1 VCAGSKR
8 EKPESYSSGAHVPPF
23 LENML
28 KRILQIGNWPPPV
41 CGWSMSLVGL
51 RRELESRG
59 WDCQVMNLNENRK
72 VPSDEYIDVQ
82 NGWDYVRKV
91 LRLMSRGYA
100 VHVRVNGET
109 RKGYLL
115 ALAALVLVRLYGRPA
130 LLTYCGGHQQSYFP
144 APRTSFR
151 HLAFALLFRIPSRI
165 YCNSEA
171 VKRSLLTTGIN
182 PGRVAPIP
190 HFSTHY
196 VEFKPVTVPLYVE
209 EFCRNHDGV
218 FFLYVCFRKEYML
231 DLLAHVI
238 RCFRVSFPRIGF
250 LVVGTSN
257 RELQPL
263 KEYCK
268 ESGLNDAVCVTGSL
282 PHDLFLT
289 LMKRSL
295 AYIRIPLTDGVC
307 SSVLEALALRIPVLA
322 SDNGARPPGAE
333 LWRAENP
340 ERLLELMAEA
350 AARQDAM
357 IARIPTVTAED
368 NAGRLADDIE
378 QVCGVP
384 VDGSRNSSTGSFPTV
399 ASSSNTELNEA
410 PATVSSVRDQG
421 LQ

>member
-1 VCAGSKR
+1 
-8 EKPESYSSGAHVPPF
+8 
-23 LENML
+23 
-28 KRILQIGNWPPPV
+28 
-41 CGWSMSLVGL
+41 MSLVGL

-72 VPSDEYIDVQ
+72 VPSNEYIDVQ

-91 LRLMSRGYA
+91 LRLIRRGYA

-109 RKGYLL
+109 KKGFLL
-115 ALAALVLVRLYGRPA
+115 ALTALVLARLYGRHA

-144 APRTSFR
+144 APRTPFR
-151 HLAFALLFRIPSRI
+151 HLAFAFLFRIPTRI

-171 VKRSLLTTGIN
+171 VKKALLTTAIS
-182 PGRVAPIP
+182 PERVVPIP

-196 VEFKPVTVPLYVE
+196 IEFKPVTVPLDTE
-209 EFCRNHDGV
+209 EFCDKHDGV

-231 DLLAHVI
+231 ELLAQVI
-238 RCFRVSFPRIGF
+238 RRFRLSFPRIGF
-250 LVVGTSN
+250 LIVGTSN

-263 KEYCK
+263 REFFT
-268 ESGLNDAVCVTGSL
+268 ESGLKDVVCLTGSV

-333 LWRAENP
+333 LWRAADP
-340 ERLLELMAEA
+340 DRLLALMAEA
-350 AARQDAM
+350 ATQQNAM

-368 NAGRLADDIE
+368 NAARLADDIE
-378 QVCGVP
+378 HVCGV
-384 VDGSRNSSTGSFPTV
+384 SRDVSPHRSTPSLHTV
-399 ASSSNTELNEA
+399 VSSSNAALNEA
-410 PATVSSVRDQG
+410 PARVPSVHEQELR
-421 LQ
+421 

>member
-1 VCAGSKR
+1 
-8 EKPESYSSGAHVPPF
+8 
-23 LENML
+23 
-28 KRILQIGNWPPPV
+28 
-41 CGWSMSLVGL
+41 MSLVGL

-72 VPSDEYIDVQ
+72 VPSDECIDVQ
-82 NGWDYVRKV
+82 SGWDYIRKV
-91 LRLMSRGYA
+91 LRLIRTGYA

-109 RKGYLL
+109 KKGFLL
-115 ALAALVLVRLYGRPA
+115 ALTALVLARLYGRHA

-182 PGRVAPIP
+182 PGRVVPIP

-196 VEFKPVTVPLYVE
+196 IEFKPATVPLDAE
-209 EFCRNHDGV
+209 EFCAKHDGV

-231 DLLAHVI
+231 ELLAHVI
-238 RCFRVSFPRIGF
+238 RRFRLSVPGIGF
-250 LVVGTSN
+250 LIVGTCN

-263 KEYCK
+263 REFFT
-268 ESGLNDAVCVTGSL
+268 ESGLKDAVCVTGSL

-340 ERLLELMAEA
+340 ERLLQLMAEA
-350 AARQDAM
+350 ATQQDAM

-378 QVCGVP
+378 QACGVS
-384 VDGSRNSSTGSFPTV
+384 VDRSRNSSAGSFPTV

-410 PATVSSVRDQG
+410 PATVSSVREHG